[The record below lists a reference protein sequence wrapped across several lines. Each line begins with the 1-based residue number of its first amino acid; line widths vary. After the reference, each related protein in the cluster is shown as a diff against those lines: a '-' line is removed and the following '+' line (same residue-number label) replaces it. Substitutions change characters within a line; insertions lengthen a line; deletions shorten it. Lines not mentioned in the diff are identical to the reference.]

1 MEKLIEVP
9 EVNHDL
15 ERLSKLERIIHK
27 EKLERHVKDKYL
39 EMAQLFVM
47 EFSVNIM
54 RSSIELSEVYREY
67 SMDDWKEFLSYPQI
81 QKYNTSFKN
90 EMISQTADVQL
101 LAGDKTGNA
110 VKVREMLSKGQT
122 QNNSN
127 IVVMLLPLGDGDLEE
142 S

>member
-1 MEKLIEVP
+1 MEKLVEVP